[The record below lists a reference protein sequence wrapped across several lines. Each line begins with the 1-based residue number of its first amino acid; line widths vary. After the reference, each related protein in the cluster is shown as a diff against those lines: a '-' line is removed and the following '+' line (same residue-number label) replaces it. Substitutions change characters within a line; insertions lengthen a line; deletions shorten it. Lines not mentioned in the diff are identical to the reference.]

1 MPRPFLVNTK
11 RNPAALVRYGR
22 VRPEPREMVMKKK
35 SLAMLVAAL
44 SIGVSSMGLM
54 SATAKDAAIIKKK
67 GAAQTDQS
75 GQTGAVAN
83 DLPSGSEF
91 DAQGRGDGQ

>member
-1 MPRPFLVNTK
+1 MPRPSLVNTK

-44 SIGVSSMGLM
+44 SIGVSSIGLM
-54 SATAKDAAIIKKK
+54 SATAKDAAIKRRVQPRPISPVVLRSNSRTPVAPK
-67 GAAQTDQS
+67 GRS
-75 GQTGAVAN
+75 LKPV
-83 DLPSGSEF
+83 P
-91 DAQGRGDGQ
+91 

>member
-75 GQTGAVAN
+75 GGSAQQQPHASGAQVAQ
-83 DLPSGSEF
+83 PEAGTVT
-91 DAQGRGDGQ
+91 

>member
-54 SATAKDAAIIKKK
+54 SATAKDAAIIKRRV
-67 GAAQTDQS
+67 QPRPISPVVLRSNSRTP
-75 GQTGAVAN
+75 VAPKWRS
-83 DLPSGSEF
+83 LKPVP
-91 DAQGRGDGQ
+91 